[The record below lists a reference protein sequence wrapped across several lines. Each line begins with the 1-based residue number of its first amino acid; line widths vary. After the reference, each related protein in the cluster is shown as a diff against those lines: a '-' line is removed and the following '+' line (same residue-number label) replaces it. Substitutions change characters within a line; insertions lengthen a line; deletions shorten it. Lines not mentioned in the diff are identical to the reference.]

1 LETGPRSYG
10 PEPIFGEYKYES
22 DDNGT
27 VETIRYWS
35 TILTEEVQSSIESDI
50 VNSTH
55 CTNKDSKLPDKD
67 LKLPANDFP
76 ETVDVVVGMDHGQG
90 ALRGFAKILL
100 ASPELQKEKGDLSY
114 GCPIVKLCHVQC
126 KKDTYRVIKNT
137 AIPLLNDSIN
147 HLQGSKCIIVTDKAR
162 QLVQACLVPH
172 DCTDVQIDADR
183 NLCYTNNELVQVQ
196 VPLDEQFNQ
205 TSCTDLCIDASIKG
219 FKVYIT
225 GDLAF
230 YVAVLGKADSSG
242 SWCTWCDA
250 KKSWFGMKDLLQ
262 DAAKWTCEMLRKAKC
277 RFDAR
282 TARRNR
288 NYNGVSADQLLD
300 VEPGDF
306 IFPVLHVQMGLVN
319 KALSHLVA
327 WFEKHVEKLA
337 DGHADTRTKLIEAET
352 EYEEAMEAYDAF
364 VTVEPFLSLATK
376 RKVLSKVSTKVV
388 KEILKGSRMEETVY
402 KNQGNAPSKK

>member
-1 LETGPRSYG
+1 
-10 PEPIFGEYKYES
+10 
-22 DDNGT
+22 
-27 VETIRYWS
+27 
-35 TILTEEVQSSIESDI
+35 
-50 VNSTH
+50 
-55 CTNKDSKLPDKD
+55 
-67 LKLPANDFP
+67 
-76 ETVDVVVGMDHGQG
+76 MDHGQG

-100 ASPELQKEKGDLSY
+100 ASPE
-114 GCPIVKLCHVQC
+114 
-126 KKDTYRVIKNT
+126 RVIKNT

-147 HLQGSKCIIVTDKAR
+147 HLQGSKCIIVTNKAR

-183 NLCYTNNELVQVQ
+183 NLC
-196 VPLDEQFNQ
+196 
-205 TSCTDLCIDASIKG
+205 IDASIKG

-230 YVAVLGKADSSG
+230 YAAVLGKADSSG

-250 KKSWFGMKDLLQ
+250 KKSWFGMEDLLQ
-262 DAAKWTCEMLRKAKC
+262 DAAKWTCEMLRIAKS

-364 VTVEPFLSLATK
+364 VTVEPFLSLATD
-376 RKVLSKVSTKVV
+376 
-388 KEILKGSRMEETVY
+388 G
-402 KNQGNAPSKK
+402 

>member
-1 LETGPRSYG
+1 
-10 PEPIFGEYKYES
+10 
-22 DDNGT
+22 
-27 VETIRYWS
+27 
-35 TILTEEVQSSIESDI
+35 

-55 CTNKDSKLPDKD
+55 CANKDS
-67 LKLPANDFP
+67 KLPANDFP

-100 ASPELQKEKGDLSY
+100 ASPELRKEKGDLSY

-162 QLVQACLVPH
+162 QLIQACLVPH

-225 GDLAF
+225 GDWAF
-230 YVAVLGKADSSG
+230 YAAVA
-242 SWCTWCDA
+242 
-250 KKSWFGMKDLLQ
+250 
-262 DAAKWTCEMLRKAKC
+262 
-277 RFDAR
+277 
-282 TARRNR
+282 
-288 NYNGVSADQLLD
+288 
-300 VEPGDF
+300 
-306 IFPVLHVQMGLVN
+306 
-319 KALSHLVA
+319 
-327 WFEKHVEKLA
+327 
-337 DGHADTRTKLIEAET
+337 TRQGGQF
-352 EYEEAMEAYDAF
+352 M
-364 VTVEPFLSLATK
+364 
-376 RKVLSKVSTKVV
+376 VV
-388 KEILKGSRMEETVY
+388 VY
-402 KNQGNAPSKK
+402 MV